1 MPVKKKTSTD
11 KEAPKGKAIKKD
23 YDSLFTDILIEV
35 AEQGKSVISAIRGKM
50 STQKFFELL
59 EDEDR
64 AKRYARACEMRAE
77 VIANEIIDI
86 SDNAGGV
93 VDNAI
98 VQRDRL
104 RVDSRKWILAKLHP
118 KKYGEKIDMTSDN
131 KPINPS
137 VQIEI
142 INSSSQVKKDD
153 SGS

>member
-1 MPVKKKTSTD
+1 MSKRKSKQTPSCNKKPV
-11 KEAPKGKAIKKD
+11 AKD
-23 YDSLFTDILIEV
+23 YDTLFTTVLIEI
-35 AEQGKSVISAIRGKM
+35 AEQGKSAISALKGKM